1 MLAKGPV
8 WGQKSTKWTP
18 RVVQTRLELARCL
31 FVASAGANEGG
42 GGVRPVWVVSESC
55 RGCAVTAQVPANL
68 KIFPKTTQIVKKLP
82 NSPTYHL
89 MVPKLTELHRI
100 SPDYTR

>member
-31 FVASAGANEGG
+31 FVASAGAQTKVDEEYF
-42 GGVRPVWVVSESC
+42 SEPC
-55 RGCAVTAQVPANL
+55 RGCAVTVKVPANL

-82 NSPTYHL
+82 T
-89 MVPKLTELHRI
+89 
-100 SPDYTR
+100 